1 MPSTVSIGSAAE
13 FASILK
19 SSSVVITDFYA
30 DWCGP
35 CKTISPVFE
44 SLSTKLSKPRAITFT
59 KVNVD
64 NQQEIAQKY
73 GVSAM
78 PTFLIFRNGSVIKT
92 LRGADPRGLTSAV
105 EEAAKMAAP
114 ASPLSTPGRTLGGT
128 PLPGRPTQS
137 LLRPVSWD
145 VRNFINAFI
154 AFWGLYFTSL
164 FALDAYKA
172 AEDSVWNVNSV
183 PPAGGPGAWVRGRK
197 VGGSAPATGNP
208 GKRVGTL
215 SDL

>member
-1 MPSTVSIGSAAE
+1 
-13 FASILK
+13 
-19 SSSVVITDFYA
+19 
-30 DWCGP
+30 
-35 CKTISPVFE
+35 
-44 SLSTKLSKPRAITFT
+44 
-59 KVNVD
+59 
-64 NQQEIAQKY
+64 
-73 GVSAM
+73 M
-78 PTFLIFRNGSVIKT
+78 PTFLIFRNGSVVKT

-128 PLPGRPTQS
+128 PLPGRPAQS
-137 LLRPVSWD
+137 LLRPLSWD
-145 VRNFINAFI
+145 IRNFINAFI

-164 FALDAYKA
+164 FSLDAYKA

-183 PPAGGPGAWVRGRK
+183 PPAGGPGAWVRGKK